1 MKAEW
6 RTTLPGTAR
15 KPAFLKRAAFQPLN
29 LEFDLIPPHG
39 FSRPPRDHAHI
50 VETEREQ
57 DRLLEPLIDVPL
69 AVGVSLGDA
78 RFAGIEQVERRFHRL
93 AHRTLGLRADLVA
106 AFEGLVDDVGKLV
119 V

>member
-15 KPAFLKRAAFQPLN
+15 KPAFLNCAAFQPLN
-29 LEFDLIPPHG
+29 LDFDLIPPHG
-39 FSRPPRDHAHI
+39 LPRPARDHAHI

-57 DRLLEPLIDVPL
+57 DGLLEPLIDVPL
-69 AVGVSLGDA
+69 AVGLSLGNA
-78 RFAGIEQVERRFHRL
+78 RFAGIEQIEGGIHRL
-93 AHRTLGLRADLVA
+93 AHCALGLWADLVA
-106 AFEGLVDDVGKLV
+106 SLEGLVDDAGKLV